1 MGFLPNSISL
11 DDPDFFK
18 KINSQRP
25 DLFDQE
31 KMAKNIEEEYKSW
44 ESELSPKP
52 LESKS

>member
-25 DLFDQE
+25 DVFNQE
-31 KMAKNIEEEYKSW
+31 KMAKNIEQEYKTR

-52 LESKS
+52 LEEQV